1 MKDFPG
7 AWIVLIA
14 GLFAVQTW
22 VVPAVI
28 NGVTG
33 TALMKGTPDEGGS
46 SLPLSNE
53 QTQRAFLNCNRHLAS
68 REPSAEFAFPTSPA
82 KSWDIGFGRYIVQAS
97 VDVDGGG
104 NPARRRDYL
113 CRVRFAGG
121 DEDNPRN
128 WTVDGIEFS
137 QP

>member
-7 AWIVLIA
+7 AWIVLIG

-22 VVPAVI
+22 VVPTVI
-28 NGVTG
+28 NGMTG
-33 TALMKGTPDEGGS
+33 SALMKGTPDEGGS
-46 SLPLSNE
+46 SLPVANE

-68 REPSAEFAFPTSPA
+68 REPSAELAFATSPE
-82 KSWDIGFGRYIVQAS
+82 KSWDIGFGRYIVQATVEVS
-97 VDVDGGG
+97 GRGRA
-104 NPARRRDYL
+104 PQRRDYL

-121 DEDNPRN
+121 DEQDPGN
-128 WTVDGIEFS
+128 WTVDGIELN